1 VLNARARTR
10 RLCILN
16 ARRAM
21 LRKMVYGKPA
31 VLTFNTFGFLKD
43 MTVMEVQ
50 RALPSHHGGR
60 GSDFLPPSS

>member
-1 VLNARARTR
+1 
-10 RLCILN
+10 
-16 ARRAM
+16 M